1 MTLTMRY
8 AARSDRGLIRDG
20 NQDSVY
26 AGPRLLAVADGMG
39 GMAAGDIASNIV
51 IGAIAPLDE
60 DVPGDALVDA
70 LRSAVDSANQQLRET
85 VEANP
90 HLEGMG
96 TTLTAVL
103 FSGSKIGMV
112 HIGDSRAYLLRNG
125 EFSQIT
131 KDDTYVQMLVDEGRI
146 SEEEASSHPQRSL
159 LTRALDGRDID
170 PDYSVRQVLPGDRY
184 LICSDGLSGV
194 VSFDTIAQTLR
205 EYADPPECVERLVQL
220 ALRGGGPDNI
230 TVIIA
235 DATDQDIVEAA
246 PIVGGAAARD
256 RGNSTSADDSTPAAR
271 ASALSAPRPATPEP
285 NGSSEDER
293 PRRRPLRT
301 TALLTVLLA
310 ILGGGLW
317 AGWAYTQGQYYVGAT
332 DDGQLAVF
340 QGVQGEVAGVSLS
353 DVHATSATRL
363 EDLTAAAQEQ
373 VKQGIR
379 AKSESDAAQRLAQLT
394 TDSPSN
400 PNLKPTCPPTPTPAP
415 TPTVTPTLPT
425 TTAGSATPSIPARS
439 TPSPTAPLS
448 PPDLTTG
455 GTLPG
460 APAGTGPPATGGT
473 GQLPTSAPT
482 SAPDAPATSDLPH
495 VIDPAGCRT
504 VD

>member
-39 GMAAGDIASNIV
+39 GMAAGDVASNIV

-70 LRSAVDSANQQLRET
+70 LRSAVETANQQLRDT
-85 VEANP
+85 VDANP

-194 VSFDTIAQTLR
+194 VSFDTIAESLR
-205 EYADPPECVERLVQL
+205 EYADPNECVERLVHL

-271 ASALSAPRPATPEP
+271 ASALSAPRPSAPDP
-285 NGSSEDER
+285 NGSSSDDER

-301 TALLTVLLA
+301 AALLTVLLA

-317 AGWAYTQGQYYVGAT
+317 AGWAYTQQQYYVGAT
-332 DDGQLAVF
+332 EDGQLAVF

-353 DVHATSATRL
+353 DVHATSATKL
-363 EDLTAAAQEQ
+363 DDLTTAAQEQ

-379 AKSESDAAQRLAQLT
+379 AKSESDATQRLADLT
-394 TDSPSN
+394 RDSPSN
-400 PNLKPTCPPTPTPAP
+400 PNLKPTCPPTATPTPTATVSPSPPTPAP
-415 TPTVTPTLPT
+415 SSPAASNSARPTQAPTAAAPGPP
-425 TTAGSATPSIPARS
+425 GSAR
-439 TPSPTAPLS
+439 
-448 PPDLTTG
+448 

-460 APAGTGPPATGGT
+460 VTTGT
-473 GQLPTSAPT
+473 GQSTMSAPT
-482 SAPDAPATSDLPH
+482 SAPDAPATSDHPPMS
-495 VIDPAGCRT
+495 DPAGCRT
-504 VD
+504 VE